1 VLEGGVDLKALGY
14 GTLTK
19 VLHLSLIVAV
29 IVQLALATGME
40 HPKPGTHPD
49 WWRLELFEGHEFV
62 GLLLLMLVVV
72 HLIHTLRDA
81 GDESA
86 WHILFPWLR
95 QEGREQ
101 LRKELKMV
109 PGWLRNGPPPQ
120 DVGIALPG
128 TVHGAGLLLL
138 LAMGL
143 SGLVIFFGMGEDG
156 SHPEWVHAV
165 MEFHADGLGTLLWIF
180 LIGHAG
186 MGFWHERLGHKSK
199 SRIFFS

>member
-1 VLEGGVDLKALGY
+1 MLKALGY
-14 GTLTK
+14 NTFTK
-19 VLHLSLIVAV
+19 VLHLALVLVV
-29 IVQLALATGME
+29 ILQLALAANME
-40 HPKPGTHPD
+40 HPEPGTHPPA
-49 WWRLELFEGHEFV
+49 WRLELFEWHEAV
-62 GLLLLMLVVV
+62 GLLLLLLVVV
-72 HLIHTLRDA
+72 HLVHTLRDA

-95 QEGREQ
+95 QEGRDQ
-101 LRKELKMV
+101 LIEELKMV
-109 PGWLRNGPPPQ
+109 PGWLRHGPPPQ

-143 SGLVIFFGMGEDG
+143 SGLIIFFGMGEDG

-165 MEFHADGLGTLLWIF
+165 MEIHADALGTLLWIF

-186 MGFWHERLGHKSK
+186 MAFWHEWLGHKSK
-199 SRIFFS
+199 NRIFW